1 MRKKVFINAQ
11 LLLIS
16 RILVKAK
23 ANKRYVV
30 GFKEVKK
37 FLIVKRL
44 KLIVIAPDLE
54 RNPEVDVLVEEI
66 KSFADQ
72 HHIPY
77 VFSIKR
83 RHIGYLLLKKVPVS
97 LVGVFDYQGTTE
109 NVNELLKHVNQ
120 ERINYVKSTVF

>member
-1 MRKKVFINAQ
+1 M
-11 LLLIS
+11 
-16 RILVKAK
+16 KAK

-44 KLIVIAPDLE
+44 KLVIIAPDLE
-54 RNPEVDVLVEEI
+54 RNTEVEALVDEV
-66 KSFADQ
+66 KALADQ
-72 HHIPY
+72 HKIPY

-97 LVGVFDYQGTTE
+97 LVGIFDYQGTDE
-109 NVNELLKHVNQ
+109 NANRLLKL
-120 ERINYVKSTVF
+120 VKDQKILYRNKSSGAS

>member
-1 MRKKVFINAQ
+1 MGANYLMYQSIINKCF
-11 LLLIS
+11 
-16 RILVKAK
+16 LVKAK
-23 ANKRYVV
+23 ANKRYIV

-54 RNPEVDVLVEEI
+54 RNPAIDVLVEEI
-66 KSFADQ
+66 KSLADQ
-72 HHIPY
+72 HNIPY

-97 LVGVFDYQGTTE
+97 FVGIFDYQGTTE
-109 NVNELLKHVNQ
+109 NVIELLKYVQQ
-120 ERINYVKSTVF
+120 EKISYKNKNEKK

>member
-1 MRKKVFINAQ
+1 M
-11 LLLIS
+11 
-16 RILVKAK
+16 KAK

-44 KLIVIAPDLE
+44 KLVIIAPDLE
-54 RNPEVDVLVEEI
+54 RNAEVDALIDEI
-66 KSFADQ
+66 KSLADQ
-72 HHIPY
+72 HKIPY

-97 LVGVFDYQGTTE
+97 LVGIFDYQGTDE
-109 NVNELLKHVNQ
+109 NVKQLLKL
-120 ERINYVKSTVF
+120 VKDQKTLYKNKSNGAC

>member
-1 MRKKVFINAQ
+1 M
-11 LLLIS
+11 
-16 RILVKAK
+16 
-23 ANKRYVV
+23 V

-44 KLIVIAPDLE
+44 KLVIIAPDLE
-54 RNPEVDVLVEEI
+54 KSSEVDKVVEEI
-66 KSFADQ
+66 KSLCDQ

-97 LVGVFDYQGTTE
+97 CVGIFDYQGTNE
-109 NVNELLKHVNQ
+109 NVSELLKNVQ
-120 ERINYVKSTVF
+120 LEKLNYANKKLKKC